1 MSAPAIIPP
10 AAKLAKWRK
19 MRSANNIS
27 DELAD
32 MSRWLMQA
40 LARDNNAAYSDCWKL
55 NTLFVCI
62 CTIQSAEGWL
72 PYRAYQYR
80 YDLKERFLAF
90 AGKVS
95 LDLEV
100 ALTGCL

>member
-32 MSRWLMQA
+32 MSRWLTQA
-40 LARDNNAAYSDCWKL
+40 LARDNNAAYSNCWSL

-62 CTIQSAEGWL
+62 CTMQGVEGSL
-72 PYRAYQYR
+72 PYWVYQYR
-80 YDLKERFLAF
+80 HDVMGRFLAL

-95 LDLEV
+95 PDLEV